1 MAIQCNVAIATYLD
15 HLRIERG
22 LSANSI
28 SSYSRDLDKYQS
40 LLSEKGLSYDKV
52 TESDISTFIGE
63 LSIQGLSPSSI
74 NRFLSTLKG
83 FYKYCEL
90 EYQVAN
96 PMVDIN
102 QFKLARKLPKALS
115 VDEVS
120 RLIESTINPADPTML
135 RDRAILEILY
145 GTGARVAELIGL
157 DINDISKDDF
167 DGEEITIIKLRGK
180 GSKER
185 LVPIGRYALEALD
198 NYLVRLRPALLAK
211 NSHNERALFLN
222 ARGTRLSRQST
233 WTTVLKAAE
242 AVGLDIND
250 ISKDNFEGEEI
261 TIIKL
266 RGKGSKERLVPIG
279 RYALEALD
287 NYLVRLRPALQAKN
301 SQNERA
307 LFLNTRG
314 TRLSRQSAWTT
325 VLKAA
330 EAVGLA
336 GRVSPHV
343 FRHSYATHLLDG
355 GADIRVV
362 QELLGHASVTTTQ
375 IYTLV
380 TIDKVRESYSL
391 AHPRSK

>member
-1 MAIQCNVAIATYLD
+1 MAIQCNVAISTYLD

-28 SSYSRDLDKYQS
+28 ESYARDLKKFEELINERTIDFASVDEAAIS
-40 LLSEKGLSYDKV
+40 LL
-52 TESDISTFIGE
+52 IGE
-63 LSIQGLSPSSI
+63 LKSGGLAPTSV
-74 NRFLSTLKG
+74 NRFLSALKG
-83 FYKYCEL
+83 FYKYCAL
-90 EYQVAN
+90 EYSIAN
-96 PMVDIN
+96 PMVDVN
-102 QFKLARKLPKALS
+102 QFKVARKLPKALS
-115 VDEVS
+115 VDEVT
-120 RLIESTINPADPTML
+120 RLIESTINPADPHSL

-145 GTGARVAELIGL
+145 GTGARVAELVGI
-157 DINDISKDDF
+157 DVSDISKDSF

-185 LVPIGRYALEALD
+185 LVPLGKFALEAIED
-198 NYLVRLRPALLAK
+198 YIVRVRPALLAK
-211 NSHNERALFLN
+211 NSQGERALFLN
-222 ARGTRLSRQST
+222 A
-233 WTTVLKAAE
+233 
-242 AVGLDIND
+242 
-250 ISKDNFEGEEI
+250 
-261 TIIKL
+261 
-266 RGKGSKERLVPIG
+266 
-279 RYALEALD
+279 
-287 NYLVRLRPALQAKN
+287 
-301 SQNERA
+301 
-307 LFLNTRG
+307 RG

-330 EAVGLA
+330 KLSGLE